1 MTEYGGSILGPIARL
16 FGIIIN
22 AIYNFFENVVGIENV
37 NVGFIII
44 VFTFVVY
51 ILMFP
56 LTYQQQKFSNLQK
69 LIQPELKK
77 IQEKYK
83 NKKDQASMLKQQEE
97 TQALYDKYGISMSGS
112 CVQMLIQLPIL
123 YALFGVFNNLP
134 AYIDSVKNI
143 FGDLVTKIQDLPD
156 YQEKMQ
162 AIYEGMNN
170 SRVRVDFFKEG
181 ATSSDLG
188 NYIVDV
194 LYKLSEDGWSSLA
207 QTFPDFSPII
217 DVAHQ
222 KLQSINYFFV
232 LNISDSPLNTIKSAW
247 EIKSYGIILAALLVP
262 IISYLSQIVN
272 IKVAQT
278 GSNANAND
286 QMASQMQAMNRVMPL
301 MSLFFTFSVPI
312 GLGLYWISGAVIRSI
327 LMVLLNKH
335 FSKMDLQ
342 KLIDKNKDKA
352 EAKKKKR
359 NARYSNITSAAT
371 MNTKKTLAQ
380 KAEVKSQ
387 GNITDSSNSG
397 YVREN
402 LKKDSMAS
410 KANLVAEYN
419 NKYNRK

>member
-1 MTEYGGSILGPIARL
+1 MTEYGGSILRPIARL
-16 FGIIIN
+16 FGYIIN

-134 AYIDSVKNI
+134 AYIDSVRNI
-143 FGDLVTKIQDLPD
+143 FGDLVTKIQALPD
-156 YQEKMQ
+156 YQDKMQ
-162 AIYEGMNN
+162 TLYEGMNN
-170 SRVRVDFFKEG
+170 SRVRVDFFQEG
-181 ATSSDLG
+181 ATSTDLG
-188 NYIVDV
+188 NYIIDV
-194 LYKLSEDGWSSLA
+194 LYKLSEDGWTNLT
-207 QTFPDFSPII
+207 QTFPDFSLII
-217 DVAHQ
+217 DNAHQ

-247 EIKSYGIILAALLVP
+247 GIKSYGIILAALLIPVL
-262 IISYLSQIVN
+262 SYLSQVVN
-272 IKVAQT
+272 IKVAQI
-278 GSNANAND
+278 GSNVNSND

-327 LMVLLNKH
+327 LMVALNKH

-342 KLIDKNKDKA
+342 KLIEKNKDKA
-352 EAKKKKR
+352 EAKRKKR

-387 GNITDSSNSG
+387 DNITDSSNSG

-402 LKKDSMAS
+402 LKEGSMAS
-410 KANLVAEYN
+410 KANLVAEFN
-419 NKYNRK
+419 NKNNRK